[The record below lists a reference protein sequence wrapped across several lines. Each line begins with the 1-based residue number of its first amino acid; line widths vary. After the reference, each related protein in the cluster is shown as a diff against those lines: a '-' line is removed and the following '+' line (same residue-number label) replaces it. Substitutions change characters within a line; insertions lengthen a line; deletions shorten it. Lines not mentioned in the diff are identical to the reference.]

1 MKEPI
6 FLIDYLCDNQPMHLE
21 VTADTET
28 MSVEQ
33 AQRHVQ
39 NAGAKGRITDVQVSK
54 ITRTH
59 EPGTTPGHQQQP

>member
-33 AQRHVQ
+33 AQQHVQ

-59 EPGTTPGHQQQP
+59 EPGTTPGHQRQP